1 MRVVETIRTA
11 AFLAV
16 RALVRGPLGVL
27 VMTIAMMALVYV
39 QLLFIPSLIQGAI
52 DQIESQLIDTTTS
65 SVQVSPG
72 PDEKAIADSS
82 AVVDSARDVPGVEA
96 ATAALRVGSEVSSGT
111 ISGTWPV
118 VAIEPDSYGEVFTTP
133 SNLIAGD
140 WLAENDRDGIVLGI
154 GIAGAGDTSR
164 STYRS
169 SLRSVQVGDDV
180 DVTLFDGTQA
190 TFTVRGIYRNNFEPS
205 DSRAFITRDA
215 ATALLPNTDDI
226 ATSINIRTVRGEERT
241 VVERLQEQ
249 HGSLGYETWLD
260 LRVVIDS
267 QTKSF
272 DLIKQILRVVSLLVA
287 AVTVAIVT
295 YVDLVGKRRTIGIER
310 AIGIRSN
317 AIVWSYVL
325 KAVAYALAGATVGIT
340 LYLGAVIPLID
351 RYPFSFPNGDVTLS
365 VSSSQLRTDAAILI
379 AVAVASALLPALRTV
394 RVRILDAIW
403 Q

>member
-1 MRVVETIRTA
+1 MHVVETIRTA

-27 VMTIAMMALVYV
+27 VMTIAMMSLVYV

-52 DQIESQLIDTTTS
+52 DQVESQLIDTTTS
-65 SVQVSPG
+65 SVQISPG
-72 PDEKAIADSS
+72 PDDKVIVDASG
-82 AVVDSARDVPGVEA
+82 VVASARDVSDVDA
-96 ATAALRVGSEVSSGT
+96 ATAVLRVGSEVSSGT

-118 VAIEPDSYGEVFTTP
+118 LAIEPDSYGEVFTTP
-133 SNLIAGD
+133 SNLIDGD
-140 WLAENDRDGIVLGI
+140 WLAAGDRDGIVLGI
-154 GIAGAGDTSR
+154 GIAGVGDTSR
-164 STYRS
+164 TTYRS
-169 SLRSVQVGDDV
+169 SLRSVQVGDEV
-180 DVTLFDGTQA
+180 DVTLMDGTQA

-205 DSRAFITRDA
+205 DSSAFITQDA
-215 ATALLPNTDDI
+215 AVALLPNTDDI
-226 ATSINIRTVRGEERT
+226 ATSISIRTVRGDEHT

-249 HGSLGYETWLD
+249 HGNLGYETWLD

-267 QTKSF
+267 QTESF

-287 AVTVAIVT
+287 AVTVTIVT

-325 KAVAYALAGATVGIT
+325 KAVAYALAGTAVGIT
-340 LYLGAVIPLID
+340 LYLGVVVPLID

-365 VSSSQLRTDAAILI
+365 VSRSQLRSDAAILI
-379 AVAVASALLPALRTV
+379 VVAVASALLPALRTV

-403 Q
+403 R

>member
-1 MRVVETIRTA
+1 MRLVETIRTA
-11 AFLAV
+11 AFLAA

-27 VMTIAMMALVYV
+27 VMTIAMMSLVYV

-52 DQIESQLIDTTTS
+52 DQVESQLIDTATS
-65 SVQVSPG
+65 SVQISPG
-72 PDEKAIADSS
+72 PDDKVIADSS
-82 AVVDSARDVPGVEA
+82 AVVASARDLPDVEA

-118 VAIEPDSYGEVFTTP
+118 LAIEPDSHGEVFTTS

-140 WLAENDRDGIVLGI
+140 WPAEDDRHGIVLGI

-180 DVTLFDGTQA
+180 DVTLMDGTQA

-205 DSRAFITRDA
+205 DSSAFITRDA

-226 ATSINIRTVRGEERT
+226 ATSISIRTVRGEERT

-249 HGSLGYETWLD
+249 HGNLGYETWLD
-260 LRVVIDS
+260 LLVVIDS
-267 QTKSF
+267 QTQSF

-287 AVTVAIVT
+287 AVTVSIVT

-325 KAVAYALAGATVGIT
+325 KAIAYALAGTAVGIT
-340 LYLGAVIPLID
+340 LYLGAVVPLID
-351 RYPFSFPNGDVTLS
+351 RYPFSFPNGEVTLS
-365 VSSSQLRTDAAILI
+365 VSRAQLRSDAVILI
-379 AVAVASALLPALRTV
+379 VVAVASALLPALRTV

-403 Q
+403 R

>member
-52 DQIESQLIDTTTS
+52 DQVESQLIDTTTS
-65 SVQVSPG
+65 SVQISPS
-72 PDEKAIADSS
+72 PDDKAIADSS
-82 AVVDSARDVPGVEA
+82 AVVASARDVPGVEA

-133 SNLIAGD
+133 SNLIDGD
-140 WLAENDRDGIVLGI
+140 WLAAGDRDGIVLGI

-169 SLRSVQVGDDV
+169 SLRSVQVGDKV
-180 DVTLFDGTQA
+180 DVTLMDGTQA

-205 DSRAFITRDA
+205 DSSAFITQDA
-215 ATALLPNTDDI
+215 AVALLPNTDDI
-226 ATSINIRTVRGEERT
+226 ATSISIRTVRGDEHT

-249 HGSLGYETWLD
+249 HGNLGYETWLD

-267 QTKSF
+267 QTESF

-287 AVTVAIVT
+287 AVTVTIVT

-325 KAVAYALAGATVGIT
+325 KAVAYALAGTIVGIT
-340 LYLGAVIPLID
+340 LYLGVVVPLID

-365 VSSSQLRTDAAILI
+365 VSRPQLRSDAAILI
-379 AVAVASALLPALRTV
+379 VVAVASALLPALRTV

>member
-1 MRVVETIRTA
+1 MRLVETIRTA
-11 AFLAV
+11 AFLAA

-27 VMTIAMMALVYV
+27 VMTIAMMSLVYV

-52 DQIESQLIDTTTS
+52 DQVESQLIDTATS

-72 PDEKAIADSS
+72 PDDKVIADSS
-82 AVVDSARDVPGVEA
+82 AVVASARDVPDVEA

-118 VAIEPDSYGEVFTTP
+118 LAIEPDSYGEVFTTS

-140 WLAENDRDGIVLGI
+140 WLAGDDRHGIVLGI

-180 DVTLFDGTQA
+180 DVTLMDGTQA
-190 TFTVRGIYRNNFEPS
+190 TFTVRGIYRNDFEPS
-205 DSRAFITRDA
+205 DSSAFITQDA

-226 ATSINIRTVRGEERT
+226 ATSISIRTVRGEERT
-241 VVERLQEQ
+241 VVELLQEQ
-249 HGSLGYETWLD
+249 HGNLGYETWLD
-260 LRVVIDS
+260 LLVVIDN

-287 AVTVAIVT
+287 AVTVTIVT

-317 AIVWSYVL
+317 AIVCSYVL
-325 KAVAYALAGATVGIT
+325 KAIAYALAGTAVGIA
-340 LYLGAVIPLID
+340 LYLGVVVPLID
-351 RYPFSFPNGDVTLS
+351 RYPFSFPNGEVTLS
-365 VSSSQLRTDAAILI
+365 VSRAQLRSDAVILI
-379 AVAVASALLPALRTV
+379 VVAVASALLPALRTV

-403 Q
+403 R

>member
-1 MRVVETIRTA
+1 MRLVETIRTA
-11 AFLAV
+11 SFLAV

-27 VMTIAMMALVYV
+27 VMTVAMMSLVYV

-65 SVQVSPG
+65 SVQISPG
-72 PDEKAIADSS
+72 PDDRVIADAST
-82 AVVDSARDVPGVEA
+82 VVDSARNVSDVEA
-96 ATAALRVGSEVSSGT
+96 ATATLRVGSEVSAGT

-118 VAIEPDSYGEVFTTP
+118 LAIEPGSYGEVFTTP

-140 WLAENDRDGIVLGI
+140 WLAAGDRDGIVLGI
-154 GIAGAGDTSR
+154 GIAGAGDASR

-180 DVTLFDGTQA
+180 DVTLLDGTQA
-190 TFTVRGIYRNNFEPS
+190 TFAVRGIYRNDFEPS
-205 DSRAFITRDA
+205 DSSAFITRDA
-215 ATALLPNTDDI
+215 ATALLPNTADT
-226 ATSINIRTVRGEERT
+226 ATSISIRTVRGEERT
-241 VVERLQEQ
+241 VVAHLREQ
-249 HGSLGYETWLD
+249 YGDLGYETWLD
-260 LRVVIDS
+260 LRIVIDN
-267 QTKSF
+267 QTESF

-287 AVTVAIVT
+287 AVTVTIVT

-325 KAVAYALAGATVGIT
+325 KAVAYALAGTAVGIA
-340 LYLGAVIPLID
+340 LFLGGVVPLID

-365 VSSSQLRTDAAILI
+365 VSRAQLRSDAAILI
-379 AVAVASALLPALRTV
+379 VVAVASALVPALRTV

-403 Q
+403 R

>member
-1 MRVVETIRTA
+1 MRLVETIRTA

-27 VMTIAMMALVYV
+27 VMTIAMMSLVYV

-72 PDEKAIADSS
+72 PDEKVIADSS
-82 AVVDSARDVPGVEA
+82 AVVASARDVPDVEA

-133 SNLIAGD
+133 SNLIDGD
-140 WLAENDRDGIVLGI
+140 WLADGDRDGIVLGI

-180 DVTLFDGTQA
+180 DVTLMDGTQA

-205 DSRAFITRDA
+205 DSSAFITRDA
-215 ATALLPNTDDI
+215 AAALLPNTDDI
-226 ATSINIRTVRGEERT
+226 ATSISIRTVRGAEHT

-249 HGSLGYETWLD
+249 HDNLGFETWLD
-260 LRVVIDS
+260 LRVVIDN

-287 AVTVAIVT
+287 AVTVTIVT

-325 KAVAYALAGATVGIT
+325 KAVAYALAGTTVGIT
-340 LYLGAVIPLID
+340 LYLGAVVPLID

-365 VSSSQLRTDAAILI
+365 VSRSQLRSDAAILI
-379 AVAVASALLPALRTV
+379 VVAVASALLPALRTV

>member
-1 MRVVETIRTA
+1 MRLLETIRTA

-16 RALVRGPLGVL
+16 RALARGPLGVL
-27 VMTIAMMALVYV
+27 VMTITMMSLVYV

-65 SVQVSPG
+65 SVQISPG
-72 PDEKAIADSS
+72 PDERAIADAS
-82 AVVDSARDVPGVEA
+82 AVVDSARDVPDVEA
-96 ATAALRVGSEVSSGT
+96 ATAALRIGSEVSAGT

-118 VAIEPDSYGEVFTTP
+118 LAVEPGSYGEVFTTP

-154 GIAGAGDTSR
+154 GIAGAGDASR
-164 STYRS
+164 PTYRS

-180 DVTLFDGTQA
+180 DVTLLDGMQA
-190 TFTVRGIYRNNFEPS
+190 TFTVRGIYRNDFEPS
-205 DSRAFITRDA
+205 DSNAFITRDG

-226 ATSINIRTVRGEERT
+226 ATSVSVRTVRGGERT
-241 VVERLQEQ
+241 VVAQLQEQ
-249 HGSLGYETWLD
+249 HGELGYETWLD

-267 QTKSF
+267 QTESF
-272 DLIKQILRVVSLLVA
+272 DIVKQILRVVSLLVA
-287 AVTVAIVT
+287 AVTVTIVT

-310 AIGIRSN
+310 AIGIRSS

-325 KAVAYALAGATVGIT
+325 KAIAYALAGTAVGIA
-340 LYLGAVIPLID
+340 LLLGGVVPLID

-365 VSSSQLRTDAAILI
+365 VSRAQLRSDAAILI
-379 AVAVASALLPALRTV
+379 VVAVASALLPALRTV

-403 Q
+403 R